1 MRIGIFGGTF
11 DPIHHGHL
19 IAASE
24 ARQSQR
30 LDRVLFIPANRS
42 PLKPTARAST
52 AHRVAMVRLAIANK
66 PAFALSTIDVERPAP
81 SFAVETVAALQRGS
95 PADCFVFLIGADQLA
110 ELPQWRAPEQLLQAV
125 PLVAFTRPGSE
136 YAAEAALAQLSP
148 AARGR
153 ITLQAMPA
161 VDVSASDIR
170 ARVARGEAIR
180 HLIPPQV
187 VEYIERH
194 SLYRSQSVDRET
206 GS

>member
-19 IAASE
+19 IAAKE
-24 ARQSQR
+24 ARQRQR
-30 LDRVLFIPANRS
+30 LDRVLFVPANRS

-52 AHRVAMVRLAIANK
+52 GHRVAMVRLAIADE

-81 SFAVETVAALQRGS
+81 SFAVETVAALQRAS

-125 PLVAFTRPGSE
+125 PLVAFTRSG
-136 YAAEAALAQLSP
+136 AGCATEAALAQLSP

-153 ITLQAMPA
+153 ITLQDMPA
-161 VDVSASDIR
+161 VDISASDIR
-170 ARVARGEAIR
+170 ERVAQGKAIR
-180 HLIPPQV
+180 HLTPPQV
-187 VEYIERH
+187 VEYIETH
-194 SLYRSQSVDRET
+194 NLYRSQGVD
-206 GS
+206 

>member
-30 LDRVLFIPANRS
+30 VDRVLFVPANRS

-52 AHRVAMVRLAIANK
+52 DHRVAMVRLAIADY

-81 SFAVETVAALQRGS
+81 SFAVETVAVLQRGS

-110 ELPQWRAPEQLLQAV
+110 ELPQWRAPEQLLRAV
-125 PLVAFTRPGSE
+125 PLIAFTRPGAE
-136 YAAEAALAQLSP
+136 CAAEAALAQLSP

-153 ITLQAMPA
+153 ITLQDMPA
-161 VDVSASDIR
+161 VDISASDIR
-170 ARVARGEAIR
+170 ERVAQGEAIR
-180 HLIPPQV
+180 HLTPPDV
-187 VEYIERH
+187 VAYIETH
-194 SLYRSQSVDRET
+194 HLYRSPGVDEEF
-206 GS
+206 

>member
-19 IAASE
+19 IAAKE
-24 ARQSQR
+24 ARQRQR
-30 LDRVLFIPANRS
+30 LDRVLFVPANRS
-42 PLKPTARAST
+42 PLKSTARAST
-52 AHRVAMVRLAIANK
+52 DHRLAMVRLAIADE

-125 PLVAFTRPGSE
+125 PLVAFTRSG
-136 YAAEAALAQLSP
+136 AGCATEAALAQLSP

-153 ITLQAMPA
+153 ITLQDMPA
-161 VDVSASDIR
+161 VDISASDIR
-170 ARVARGEAIR
+170 ERVAQGGTIH
-180 HLIPPQV
+180 HLTPPQV
-187 VEYIERH
+187 VEYIETH
-194 SLYRSQSVDRET
+194 NLYRSQGVD
-206 GS
+206 